1 MARLT
6 ASTESCIMHKVIKA
20 VLVLIVVLVLV
31 AFVRDS
37 QLNQQ
42 QLELKSIEVKDTSLE
57 LKQLNEKYDEE
68 LNKSKS
74 NQETID
80 QLNKEKEELSKQLQ
94 AKQEAKAKLAQQ
106 KLQASQSVQAAPA
119 APVSGNWVAQC
130 HAWAAQ
136 AGVSLNNAAIKL
148 LERESHCNPLARNPN
163 SSAGGIPQ
171 ALPYTKM
178 GCPLSAA
185 GAPCQI
191 KWFQG
196 YVLSRY
202 GSFDAALAHS
212 YAKNWY

>member
-1 MARLT
+1 
-6 ASTESCIMHKVIKA
+6 MHKVIKA
-20 VLVLIVVLVLV
+20 ALVLIVVLVLV

-42 QLELKSIEVKDTSLE
+42 QLELKSIEIKDTSLE
-57 LKQLNEKYDEE
+57 LKNLNQKYDEE

-94 AKQEAKAKLAQQ
+94 AKHEAKARLAQQ
-106 KLQASQSVQAAPA
+106 KIQVSQSVSASAV
-119 APVSGNWVAQC
+119 PVSGNWVTQC

-136 AGVSLNNAAIKL
+136 AGVSLNDAAIKL
-148 LERESHCNPLARNPN
+148 LERESHCDPLARNPS

-212 YAKNWY
+212 YQAGWY